1 VTVVVAPL
9 LHSQCLITQAGSKKQ
24 QKDTSQ
30 GSKTGSSSK
39 TSSSKAGS
47 SSKAS
52 GLRDPLDRELALL
65 GLRVKSITA
74 DGNCFFRALS
84 DQLQVRVQRVRVG
97 FDWLGSHRGF

>member
-1 VTVVVAPL
+1 MPL
-9 LHSQCLITQAGSKKQ
+9 HPQAGSKKQ
-24 QKDTSQ
+24 QKEASQ
-30 GSKTGSSSK
+30 GSKTSSSSSK
-39 TSSSKAGS
+39 KAGSSS

-84 DQLQVRVQRVRVG
+84 DQLQVRV
-97 FDWLGSHRGF
+97 